1 MKKIKKVIL
10 CLLVINT
17 ICIFPKSQGTIVKAK
32 ENKGDVGQILD
43 LDNLMEKAVENSI
56 EVKNR
61 KSTIESL
68 ENGFQDNING
78 TDSVYE
84 RIEKNERFK
93 KLQNKSERT
102 EDEQRE
108 YEYYQRNFGI
118 PITGEY
124 ELFQMLQ
131 SANNLPVLGEF
142 EMFQN
147 KNALEVDKNSVR
159 QRVYEGYG
167 KFLME
172 MDKLKLA
179 KDKYKNVEDEYKKS
193 EVSYKTGVLS
203 KTDYL
208 AKKAE
213 YLKEKREFSNIDR
226 EFQKYNMEFNKLVGE
241 PLDKKYSSYKK
252 DFNLD
257 KSTLK
262 SQDEY
267 IKEALENRMEIKNG
281 EENILVRRFESGSA
295 KAVFSS
301 EHNRERKLAEQK
313 IQNAEDE
320 LELKK
325 LDIKMEI
332 NLLYND
338 FEIKLVRLKNLEE
351 GYKQAKKEYDESYK
365 KYSLGMLSRL
375 DFNRKNAEF
384 IESSMDYKEAERE
397 AYIAKLKLEFA
408 ASVGTDSKK
417 VFYQ

>member
-1 MKKIKKVIL
+1 MKKVNKIIL

-17 ICIFPKSQGTIVKAK
+17 ICIFPKSQGAIVKAK
-32 ENKGDVGQILD
+32 EDKNDVGQILD
-43 LDNLMEKAVENSI
+43 LDSLMEKAIENST

-78 TDSVYE
+78 TDSIYE

-108 YEYYQRNFGI
+108 YEYYKRNFGA

-131 SANNLPVLGEF
+131 SVNNISVLGEF
-142 EMFQN
+142 DIFQN
-147 KNALEVDKNSVR
+147 KNALEVDENSVR

-167 KFLME
+167 RFLME

-179 KDKYKNVEDEYKKS
+179 KDKYKNIEDEYKKA
-193 EVSYKTGVLS
+193 EMSYKTGVLS

-213 YLKEKREFSNIDR
+213 YLKEKGEFSNIDR

-257 KSTLK
+257 KSILK
-262 SQDEY
+262 SKDEY